1 MKPMKMLLPG
11 LAFMILFAAGCKPS
25 GPAKTASRP
34 DATSKETFVQVAG
47 KSWKLDRWV
56 GVDGSSQDVGPITM
70 RVDENNRVSGNASV
84 NRYSGTVKFT
94 EAGATDFGPGFV
106 STKMMGLP
114 EAMARETR
122 FFAELPLIR
131 SASLENGR
139 LVLTGDGA
147 LRLEFV
153 PEKAGAP

>member
-1 MKPMKMLLPG
+1 MKVLLSS
-11 LAFMILFAAGCKPS
+11 LAFMILFVAGCKPS
-25 GPAKTASRP
+25 GSERTASQP
-34 DATSKETFVQVAG
+34 AASSKETFVQVTG

-70 RVDENNRVSGNASV
+70 KVDENNRVSGNASV

-94 EAGATDFGPGFV
+94 EAGATDFSSGFI

-122 FFAELPLIR
+122 FFAELRLIR
-131 SASLENGR
+131 SAGLENGR
-139 LVLTGDGA
+139 FVLTGDGS
-147 LRLEFV
+147 LRLEFA
-153 PEKAGAP
+153 PEKTDAP